1 MLKDYCC
8 LNGDD
13 PKFNLIDPDLFD
25 IILGNRTI
33 LYEKLSNAHNNLKQG
48 IKSAFERLGDSQSGI
63 LNFLDSDSRVYLLS
77 IIQNHKRLFDSG
89 KPTSL
94 RASQVSDKSLSL
106 QRYMNNCNFI

>member
-33 LYEKLSNAHNNLKQG
+33 YEKLSNAHNNLKQG
-48 IKSAFERLGDSQSGI
+48 IKSAFERLEDSQSGL
-63 LNFLDSDSRVYLLS
+63 LNFLDSESRVYFLS
-77 IIQNHKRLFDSG
+77 IIRDHKRLFDSG

-106 QRYMNNCNFI
+106 QRYMNTCNFI